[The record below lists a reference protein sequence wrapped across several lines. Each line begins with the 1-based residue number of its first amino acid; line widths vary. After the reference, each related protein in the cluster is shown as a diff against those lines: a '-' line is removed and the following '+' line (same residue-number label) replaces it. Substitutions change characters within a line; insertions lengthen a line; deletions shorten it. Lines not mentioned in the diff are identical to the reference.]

1 MADGLGVAAQKE
13 APVLLITALFQSM
26 HGIAIRR
33 RKLPVRLR
41 ADFEYYAAVVSD
53 RGVVHTINGR
63 NGTVRRISREDL
75 LQDDWEPFQPKPA
88 TLRKIKKNQILR
100 PINLSEEP
108 PVLVKLP
115 AKKKK
120 PKKKRKPKPK
130 IVYVRRVGRPS
141 HVDRA
146 MDVMP
151 IAPPQEPVCARCE
164 KPSVIRRAIS
174 MTKWL
179 CEACSPRKK

>member
-1 MADGLGVAAQKE
+1 M
-13 APVLLITALFQSM
+13 LLITALFQSM

-33 RKLPVRLR
+33 RKLPARLK

-53 RGVVHTINGR
+53 RGIVHTINGR

-75 LQDDWEPFQPKPA
+75 SQDDWEAFQPKPA
-88 TLRKIKKNQILR
+88 LKRKIKQNQILR
-100 PINLSEEP
+100 PLELSEEP

-120 PKKKRKPKPK
+120 PKKKRKPKPT

-146 MDVMP
+146 MDVMAV
-151 IAPPQEPVCARCE
+151 APTQDPACARCE
-164 KPSVIRRAIS
+164 KPSAVRRAIS